1 MVTRKKV
8 FIVCQGSKAR
18 LKTWNQ
24 NWTWILGRVSIWFS
38 LPVKTKWYFLL
49 EMNLWA
55 NFRDVHPC
63 WSLLETDLSDYA
75 IHDVSAVLKDLLR
88 HLPEPLFPYKTYHD
102 VIEILQY
109 RQSPLFRLKEL
120 NHLIKQLSEVR
131 RYVIGKIIYHLAVIS
146 SKSNHNRMNSK
157 SLGRFQ
163 NRIISEQKFSSS
175 WSLEIKILKPIW
187 AIIFG
192 PVLLRAPL
200 ETPLEL
206 VAAQNHCCVKA
217 IELLIEQELSKQ
229 RKIKE
234 EQLQSAAS
242 SSYKQ
247 QQLLMRRITVKRFGR
262 LKNERRY
269 KTDRIN
275 QNQVHEAL
283 RGNIFR
289 SHSSPPTL
297 RNTNA
302 YVQNDQRMSGNSK
315 CPVFDFTDLK
325 RGDQSEGIFTL
336 KRNQKGRLPVRRK
349 KKVWFVGKHVYLF
362 IWTMGLIIW

>member
-1 MVTRKKV
+1 M
-8 FIVCQGSKAR
+8 
-18 LKTWNQ
+18 
-24 NWTWILGRVSIWFS
+24 
-38 LPVKTKWYFLL
+38 
-49 EMNLWA
+49 
-55 NFRDVHPC
+55 
-63 WSLLETDLSDYA
+63 
-75 IHDVSAVLKDLLR
+75 
-88 HLPEPLFPYKTYHD
+88 
-102 VIEILQY
+102 
-109 RQSPLFRLKEL
+109 
-120 NHLIKQLSEVR
+120 
-131 RYVIGKIIYHLAVIS
+131 
-146 SKSNHNRMNSK
+146 
-157 SLGRFQ
+157 
-163 NRIISEQKFSSS
+163 
-175 WSLEIKILKPIW
+175 
-187 AIIFG
+187 
-192 PVLLRAPL
+192 LRAPL
-200 ETPLEL
+200 ETPLEV

-297 RNTNA
+297 RNSNA

-349 KKVWFVGKHVYLF
+349 KKV
-362 IWTMGLIIW
+362 

>member
-1 MVTRKKV
+1 MSKIFDFFEKKEKKKNLFGTELEDLV
-8 FIVCQGSKAR
+8 PSDCLIPTVISKLLLHIKLYGYKEEGIYR
-18 LKTWNQ
+18 VPGVKSQIEELKSK
-24 NWTWILGRVSIWFS
+24 L
-38 LPVKTKWYFLL
+38 
-49 EMNLWA
+49 NL
-55 NFRDVHPC
+55 DPC
-63 WSLLETDLSDYA
+63 LLETNLSEYA
-75 IHDVSAVLKDLLR
+75 IHDVSAVLKELLR

-131 RYVIGKIIYHLAVIS
+131 RYVIGKILYHLAVIS

-157 SLGRFQ
+157 SL
-163 NRIISEQKFSSS
+163 
-175 WSLEIKILKPIW
+175 

-200 ETPLEL
+200 ETPLEV
-206 VAAQNHCCVKA
+206 VAAQNQCCVKA

-234 EQLQSAAS
+234 EQAAAS
-242 SSYKQ
+242 ASNSMQAKQ
-247 QQLLMRRITVKRFGR
+247 QQLIRRITVKRLGR

-275 QNQVHEAL
+275 QNQVQEAL
-283 RGNIFR
+283 RARGNMLR

-302 YVQNDQRMSGNSK
+302 YVQNDQRK

-325 RGDQSEGIFTL
+325 RGDQSEGVFTL

-349 KKVWFVGKHVYLF
+349 KKV
-362 IWTMGLIIW
+362 